1 MHTERDRGLA
11 FAIAP
16 ETTVPTV
23 IHLPSFV
30 RLVRHAFPSLLEGS
44 IGPAALFY
52 VTLLLIGFKGALVV
66 ALVWSYAAA
75 GRRLVLRQRIP
86 ALLVLGLG
94 LLTARSVIAFL
105 TNSAFLYFVQ
115 PTVGTLMV
123 AILFLVTAV
132 ANRPFVER
140 LAHDFCP
147 IDEELMARP
156 HVRRFFVR
164 VSLLWSVVLLVNAG
178 FVLWLLFASSLH
190 AFLIERTLVTW
201 ALTGGGTALS
211 ILWFVRTMRTS
222 GISVRFGGT
231 PAPSIPSSA
240 AQPLAAA
247 EPLGVVGALAAGDPG
262 QGG

>member
-1 MHTERDRGLA
+1 
-11 FAIAP
+11 
-16 ETTVPTV
+16 
-23 IHLPSFV
+23 
-30 RLVRHAFPSLLEGS
+30 VRHALPSLLEGS

-52 VTLLLIGFKGALVV
+52 VTLLLIGFRGALIV

-75 GRRLVLRQRIP
+75 GRRLVRRQRVP

-115 PTVGTLMV
+115 PTAGTLMV
-123 AILFLVTAV
+123 AILFLVTAL
-132 ANRPFVER
+132 ANRPFIER

-147 IDEELMARP
+147 LDEELMARP

-164 VSLLWSVVLLVNAG
+164 LSFLWSVVLLVNAG
-178 FVLWLLFASSLH
+178 FVLWLLVASSLH
-190 AFLIERTLVTW
+190 AFVIERTLVTW
-201 ALTGGGTALS
+201 TLTGCGIALS
-211 ILWFVRTMRTS
+211 TLWFMRTMRRS

-231 PAPSIPSSA
+231 PDVARRL
-240 AQPLAAA
+240 AQPLA
-247 EPLGVVGALAAGDPG
+247 VGDPG